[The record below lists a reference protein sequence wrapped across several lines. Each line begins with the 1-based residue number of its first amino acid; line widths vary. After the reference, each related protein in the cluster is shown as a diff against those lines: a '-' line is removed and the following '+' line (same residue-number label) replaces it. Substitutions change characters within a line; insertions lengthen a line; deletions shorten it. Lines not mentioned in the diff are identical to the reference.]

1 MNSLPYRTTCV
12 NTSPAKRAVS
22 SARRSPNRRFS
33 KVFDAT
39 DDPFL
44 TASEIAERLPVTR
57 QGVYNRLEQ
66 MREKKLVDKRKT
78 GARGAGWWA
87 TVAPRLAPDVAERA
101 EVADR
106 GDAVT
111 LEELDAEL
119 DTA

>member
-1 MNSLPYRTTCV
+1 MTENQPRGEGGEFGVKVTEQDVLL
-12 NTSPAKRAVS
+12 
-22 SARRSPNRRFS
+22 
-33 KVFDAT
+33 VFDAT

-44 TASEIAERLPVTR
+44 TASEIAEQLPVTR
-57 QGVYNRLEQ
+57 QGVYHRLKQ
-66 MREKKLVDKRKT
+66 MREKGLVDKKKT

-87 TVAPRLAPDVAERA
+87 TIAPRLAPGVAERA
-101 EVADR
+101 EAADR